1 MLTSLALVFLIGMLF
16 RSICEKL
23 KLPGLIGLIFAGILL
38 SPYSLNLL
46 DDSLLEIAGDLRQ
59 IALVII
65 LTRAGLTLNLKELKK
80 VGRPAILMCF
90 LPACFEILGV
100 LCLAP
105 SLFGIRFFEA
115 GILGA
120 VLAAVSPAVIVP
132 RMIRLMDEGYG
143 KAQGIPQMILA
154 GASVDDVFVI
164 VIFTSFL
171 SLEQGGNVSAMQLV
185 GIPIAIILGILV
197 GYLTAILLV
206 VFFKRVHMRDSAK
219 ILVLLSISFLL
230 IALESYI
237 KPYIAFSGLI
247 AIMAMGVGLLQR
259 YEVLAKRMSV
269 RYNQLWV
276 ASEVVLF
283 VLVGATVNIKYAV
296 SAGPKAILL
305 VVVALMFRM
314 VGVFICML
322 HTSLNKKERFFCM
335 LAYLPK
341 ATVQA
346 AISGIPLAAGLACG
360 ELVLT
365 VAVLA
370 ILITAPIGAFLID
383 FSYKKL
389 LRNNQV

>member
-90 LPACFEILGV
+90 LPACFEILGI

-185 GIPIAIILGILV
+185 GIPIAIILGIFV
-197 GYLTAILLV
+197 GYLTAVLLV
-206 VFFKRVHMRDSAK
+206 AFFKRVHMRDSAK

-237 KPYIAFSGLI
+237 KSYIAFSGLI

-276 ASEVVLF
+276 AAEVVLF

-305 VVVALMFRM
+305 VVVVFMFRM

-322 HTSLNKKERFFCM
+322 RTSLNKKERLFCM

-346 AISGIPLAAGLACG
+346 AISGIPQAAGLACG

-370 ILITAPIGAFLID
+370 ILITAPLGAFLID

-389 LRNNQV
+389 LRNNQA